1 MKLVM
6 DEKLKHRLIGLAV
19 IISLG
24 AIFAPAVVRKSSQRV
39 EHKYSVNIKLPP
51 RPTAPN
57 VAATDEKELF
67 KTVKVARVKV
77 APVVENKL
85 DNQLVKARPIN
96 SAEIAS
102 NTESQLPKIIANSK
116 PEPMTNAIEKAAKL
130 ASKRAVTIASLE
142 TSTAKQVASNTV
154 PKKSSPQAV
163 RVAAKAKAKQKVIKA
178 VYAVQL
184 ASFSQKSNARS
195 LVNKL
200 HKKGYKASFA
210 AVSSAKGTVYKV
222 YAGHSVTKDE
232 ANKLKTQLASSM
244 QLDGFVVNTEVS

>member
-51 RPTAPN
+51 KPIAPN
-57 VAATDEKELF
+57 VAAADEKELF
-67 KTVKVARVKV
+67 KTVKVAKV
-77 APVVENKL
+77 NVQAVAENKS
-85 DNQLVKARPIN
+85 DNQLVKAMPIK
-96 SAEIAS
+96 SQQVAV
-102 NTESQLPKIIANSK
+102 NTESQLTKIIEHSK
-116 PEPMTNAIEKAAKL
+116 PKVMTHAMQEAAKL

-142 TSTAKQVASNTV
+142 TNSAKQVAAV
-154 PKKSSPQAV
+154 AAREKSSAQSIRIAT
-163 RVAAKAKAKQKVIKA
+163 KAKATQKAAKA

-195 LVNKL
+195 LVDKL

-210 AVSSAKGTVYKV
+210 AVASAKGTVYKV
-222 YAGHSVTKDE
+222 YAGRTATRDE
-232 ANKLKTQLASSM
+232 AQKLKTHLAGSM
-244 QLDGFVVNTEVS
+244 QLDGFVVNAGVS